1 MLLLGL
7 EASDPTEAR
16 MKEIELTAGT
26 VRYRDSGDGP
36 PIVFVHGLLVDGTLW
51 RKVVPALEGR
61 FRCIVP
67 DLPLG
72 SHTIPMKPG
81 ADLTPPGLARVIAD
95 LLDRLDLHDATLV
108 ANDTGGAL
116 TQILLASGD
125 TERIGR
131 IVLTPSDSF
140 DNFFPPIFRP
150 LQWLGRVPGG
160 VNAAVQ
166 PLRIRALRRLPLAFG
181 WLAKRPIPAEVTDAW
196 LRPSQTDKAIRRDTA
211 RVLAGVDRRHTLAAA
226 EKLHRFDRPVL
237 LAWAPEDRVFP
248 IAHAH
253 RLAALFP
260 DARVEEVPD
269 SYTFVPEDQ
278 PERLA
283 ELVGAFAGSAAEGV
297 GAAR

>member
-1 MLLLGL
+1 
-7 EASDPTEAR
+7 

-51 RKVVPALEGR
+51 RKVVPALESR

-72 SHTIPMKPG
+72 SHTIPMNPG
-81 ADLTPPGLARVIAD
+81 ADLTPPGLARVIGD
-95 LLDRLDLHDATLV
+95 LLERLDLHDATLV

-131 IVLTPSDSF
+131 VVLTPSDSF
-140 DNFFPPIFRP
+140 DNFFPPMFRP
-150 LQWLGRVPGG
+150 LQLLGRIPGG
-160 VNAAVQ
+160 VNAAIQ
-166 PLRIRALRRLPLAFG
+166 PLRIRALRRLPVAFG

-211 RVLAGVDRRHTLAAA
+211 RVLASVDRRHTLAAA
-226 EKLHRFDRPVL
+226 EKLHRFERPVL

-253 RLAALFP
+253 RLAGLFP
-260 DARVEEVPD
+260 DAHVEEVPD

-278 PERLA
+278 PGRLA
-283 ELVGAFAGSAAEGV
+283 ELVGAFAGSAAKGV